1 MSGRTLLVASGGGH
15 LKQLKNLADRIPW
28 VSDSRAWITVD
39 NPHSRTLLEDERE
52 VIFVPSAGSRDVV
65 AAIVNARLVRAR
77 IRAGAFTH
85 ALSTGASLAVSIL
98 PLARAAGAR
107 CHFVES
113 AARVGGPSLSGRVLA
128 YVPGVHRYTQYRNW
142 AKRGWTYAGCVFD
155 PFEPGVPI
163 APPRLHRVVVTL
175 GTLER
180 FAFRSLVDRMVD
192 ILPPA
197 TDVLWQTGCTRVPDL
212 NICVRPTLP
221 AAELSAIMASA
232 DVVVAHSGVGSALS
246 ALEAGKVP
254 ILVPRR
260 LHRHEHVDDHQEQL
274 ARELAERGLARWL
287 EVEQLTL
294 SALLEA
300 STARLEPSSMS
311 PPVLDLHNG

>member
-28 VSDSRAWITVD
+28 ASDSRVWITVD

-52 VIFVPSAGSRDVV
+52 VIFVPSAGSRDMV

-77 IRAGAFTH
+77 IRAGGFTH

-107 CHFVES
+107 CHFIES

-142 AKRGWTYAGCVFD
+142 ATRDWTYAGCVFD
-155 PFEPGVPI
+155 AFKPADPI
-163 APPRLHRVVVTL
+163 APPRLRQVVVTL

-180 FAFRSLVDRMVD
+180 FAFRALIQRMVD

-197 TDVLWQTGCTRVPDL
+197 TEVLWQTGCTPAQGL
-212 NICVRPTLP
+212 NIRVRPTLP
-221 AAELSAIMASA
+221 AAELSATMASA
-232 DVVVAHSGVGSALS
+232 DVIVAHSGVGSALS
-246 ALEAGKVP
+246 ALEAGKIP

-260 LHRHEHVDDHQEQL
+260 VHRHEHIDDHQEQL
-274 ARELAERGLARWL
+274 ARELAGRGLARWL

-294 SALLEA
+294 GALLET
-300 STARLEPSSMS
+300 STARLKSSRKT
-311 PPVLDLHNG
+311 PVLDLHNG